1 MSLVRKSTDIST
13 NAPSYQ
19 NYADLL
25 MPYAYSHLQ
34 DEIKMMECVEVLEQM
49 DQEK

>member
-1 MSLVRKSTDIST
+1 MSLERKSTDISA
-13 NAPSYQ
+13 NALSYQ

-25 MPYAYSHLQ
+25 TPYAYSHLQ
-34 DEIKMMECVEVLEQM
+34 DEIKKMECVKVLDQM